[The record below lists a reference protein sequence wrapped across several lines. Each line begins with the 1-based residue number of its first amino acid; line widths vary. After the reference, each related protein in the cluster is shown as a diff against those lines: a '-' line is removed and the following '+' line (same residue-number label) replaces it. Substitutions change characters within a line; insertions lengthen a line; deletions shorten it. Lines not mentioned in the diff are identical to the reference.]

1 MATGINSNCT
11 FCCPGYGAFLGSYQL
26 WVVVAVI
33 GCLLILS
40 LCLNILC
47 YLSQYTTGGGNAF
60 LPRFRRSFSLK
71 LKDMEEN
78 PIYGNIN
85 YTQGRTEF
93 PLNSSSTN
101 SQQQQKTNPQVD
113 SRRRQDC
120 YANLQLKAPKPQS
133 GRSSPQIQY
142 SDVVTLPRVKL
153 GPESGWSQNQE
164 PTHPAEDTTSL
175 HSDLYASVESER
187 VKAISE
193 NKDYANR
200 I

>member
-1 MATGINSNCT
+1 MKWHLVSITTAR
-11 FCCPGYGAFLGSYQL
+11 F
-26 WVVVAVI
+26 AV
-33 GCLLILS
+33 
-40 LCLNILC
+40 
-47 YLSQYTTGGGNAF
+47 
-60 LPRFRRSFSLK
+60 
-71 LKDMEEN
+71 
-78 PIYGNIN
+78 
-85 YTQGRTEF
+85 
-93 PLNSSSTN
+93 
-101 SQQQQKTNPQVD
+101 QVD
-113 SRRRQDC
+113 SRKSQDC

-153 GPESGWSQNQE
+153 GPESVWSQTHE
-164 PTHPAEDTTSL
+164 PAHPAEDTTSL